1 MSEEMN
7 ILHSEIERVIL
18 EMDDWL
24 EIAAL
29 PESKPWEAL
38 VRRMAVTEKLQLDRL
53 LNEKDQAEFRN
64 IQGYLSCYRDMVEA
78 VESASAT
85 AKNLQELLAEK
96 QHEKDD
102 LIDQE
107 E

>member
-7 ILHSEIERVIL
+7 ILHSEIERTIL

-29 PESKPWEAL
+29 TDSMPWLAL
-38 VRRMAVTEKLQLDRL
+38 VRRMAETEKLQLDRL

-64 IQGYLSCYRDMVEA
+64 LQGYLAAYRDLRES

-85 AKNLQELLAEK
+85 AKNQQELLAEK
-96 QHEKDD
+96 QQEKDD
-102 LIDQE
+102 LIAQE